1 VLKYYYKPTYFLLL
15 KNVMTEEQIR
25 HLARLSE
32 IELTD
37 EDVEN
42 MKKEFNS
49 LLDFVWKLQEI
60 PTDWVEKMY
69 TPIENVFLDYERK
82 TDTSVDKEQ
91 VLKNSP
97 HEVENNMIVIKSS
110 TVEH

>member
-1 VLKYYYKPTYFLLL
+1 
-15 KNVMTEEQIR
+15 MTEEQIR

-49 LLDFVWKLQEI
+49 LLDFV
-60 PTDWVEKMY
+60 
-69 TPIENVFLDYERK
+69 
-82 TDTSVDKEQ
+82 
-91 VLKNSP
+91 
-97 HEVENNMIVIKSS
+97 
-110 TVEH
+110 